1 MTDQQQLVETA
12 SAVFTNKTTQ
22 IGAYTS
28 TGAGIVSAIS
38 KLDVVA
44 QVLLFVAI
52 VSLAFTVFSFV
63 MNWYY
68 KHQQHKREAELQKQ
82 KIKLMVEGKWH
93 GQE

>member
-1 MTDQQQLVETA
+1 MTDQQQLLDTA
-12 SAVFTNKTTQ
+12 STVFTNKTTQ
-22 IGAYTS
+22 VGAYTS
-28 TGAGIVSAIS
+28 TGAGIISAIS
-38 KLDVVA
+38 KLDFVA
-44 QVLLFVAI
+44 QVLLFVAM

>member
-1 MTDQQQLVETA
+1 MTDQLVETA

-44 QVLLFVAI
+44 QVLLCVAI
-52 VSLAFTVFSFV
+52 VSLAFTALSFA

-68 KHQQHKREAELQKQ
+68 KHQQHKREAEMQKQ
-82 KIKLMVEGKWH
+82 KIKLMLEGKWH
-93 GQE
+93 GQD

>member
-1 MTDQQQLVETA
+1 MTDRQQLVDTA
-12 SAVFTNKTTQ
+12 SAAFTNKTTQ
-22 IGAYTS
+22 VGAYTS

-38 KLDVVA
+38 RLDIVA
-44 QVLLFVAI
+44 QILLCVAL

>member
-1 MTDQQQLVETA
+1 MTDQLVETA

-52 VSLAFTVFSFV
+52 VSLAFTVFSFA

-93 GQE
+93 GQD